1 MPVTLP
7 HNGVPGCG
15 NTHGDATLKT
25 AQAML
30 CPETAI
36 LLAVCLLDM
45 LSSAVWF
52 HHGMASEANPLLRTA
67 AQAGT
72 LPFIAAKTMTF
83 LPALVAAEWYRRRRP
98 AFVVPLVRWAGIA
111 YVSVYCVFVGQQLI
125 R

>member
-1 MPVTLP
+1 M
-7 HNGVPGCG
+7 
-15 NTHGDATLKT
+15 KT
-25 AQAML
+25 AQVTL

-52 HHGMASEANPLLRTA
+52 HHGMASEANPLLRSA
-67 AQAGT
+67 AAAGT

-98 AFVVPLVRWAGIA
+98 AFVVPLIRWAGIA
-111 YVSVYCVFVGQQLI
+111 YVSVYCMLVGLQFL